1 VVAICGIF
9 YCHKNILVARDD
21 LSIATLT
28 IVVAIGGTL
37 FYHYKYLVTIG
48 GTIYCHTKRLVA
60 IGGSFYCHDQCLVAT
75 TEPYWNMK
83 RKYCHNDIKIKYDS
97 FVHMK

>member
-37 FYHYKYLVTIG
+37 FYHYK
-48 GTIYCHTKRLVA
+48 RLVA

-83 RKYCHNDIKIKYDS
+83 RKYCHNDIKTKYDS